1 MLPRTT
7 TFLRTRTPSRS
18 LLSTIAV
25 SAPPAST
32 PSPVSKSVLQS
43 FQDLSTQSVIDGLWV
58 MGWPCGQ
65 IGSIKPLPGSPS
77 QKMVGRAVTLGFMPT
92 RPDIVASKAKGGDSP
107 EYVAFELC
115 GPEEVLVMGSVG
127 PDESVGGD
135 IKFLRLMQ
143 VSERNT
149 ASEPLLKLT
158 IYIIPQFILFHSI
171 RFRTFFARRGA
182 ARQRNIGGLV
192 TDGSVRDTD
201 EILGYGFPTYCV
213 SSTAKQGPQTMQ
225 PWECNGVLNVGGVV
239 VRPGDIIVGDQD
251 GVVVVP
257 AAVATTVE
265 KIARGREEIE
275 VIVKEELTK
284 NPGPPGKFYPFLSG
298 TIKPD
303 SPLGRLLATKG
314 ITEDN
319 SNQFEGKKDW

>member
-143 VSERNT
+143 
-149 ASEPLLKLT
+149 
-158 IYIIPQFILFHSI
+158 
-171 RFRTFFARRGA
+171 
-182 ARQRNIGGLV
+182 RNIGGLV

-303 SPLGRLLATKG
+303 SPLGRLLSTKG